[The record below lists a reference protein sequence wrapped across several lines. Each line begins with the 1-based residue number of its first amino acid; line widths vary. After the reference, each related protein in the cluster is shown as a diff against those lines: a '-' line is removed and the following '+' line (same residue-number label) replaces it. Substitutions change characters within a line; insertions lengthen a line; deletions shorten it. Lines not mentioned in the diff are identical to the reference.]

1 LKFNLTVVKIKR
13 KQLEIK
19 MNLNQKLI
27 KPKIGLLEL
36 GKSLGNISA
45 ACKTMGYSRD
55 SYYRFQEL
63 YETGGEEALFE
74 ISRKKPILANRVDPA
89 VEKAVLDM
97 AIEYPAYGQLR
108 VSNELKKVGT
118 LVSPGGVRSIWLR
131 NDLNNIKK
139 RLSALEA
146 KMAQD
151 GILLTE
157 AQLQVLEK
165 RKATKEAHGEIE
177 TEHPGY
183 LGSQDTY
190 YVGYFKGVGKVY
202 SQVYIDTYSR
212 VADAKLYEDKTALT
226 AADILND
233 RVLPWY
239 EEEGIPILRILTDR
253 GTEYKGK
260 IEHHAYELFLSI
272 AGIEHTTTKA
282 YSPQTNGICE
292 RFNKTMKQE
301 FFEVAMRKKI
311 YNSVDELQQDLDT
324 WLHYYNHERPHSGK
338 FCYGK
343 TPIQTFIDSK
353 KLALEKNNE
362 ILYLEHLSD
371 SDNSSHNQIG

>member
-1 LKFNLTVVKIKR
+1 
-13 KQLEIK
+13 

-36 GKSLGNISA
+36 AKSLGNISA

-63 YETGGEEALFE
+63 YEAGGDEALYE
-74 ISRKKPILANRVDPA
+74 ISRRKPIIANRVDPA

-108 VSNELKKVGT
+108 VSNELKKAGI

-131 NDLNNIKK
+131 NELNNIKK
-139 RLSALEA
+139 RLNALEA

-151 GILLTE
+151 GIVLTE
-157 AQLQVLEK
+157 SQLQALEK

-190 YVGYFKGVGKVY
+190 YVGTFKGIGKVY

-239 EEEGIPILRILTDR
+239 EEEGIPVLRILTDR

-260 IEHHAYELFLSI
+260 IENHAYQLFLSI
-272 AGIEHTTTKA
+272 AGIEHTTTRA

-292 RFNKTMKQE
+292 RFNKTMKNE
-301 FFEVAMRKKI
+301 FFDVAMRKKI
-311 YNSVDELQQDLDT
+311 YSSVEELQRDLDT
-324 WLHYYNHERPHSGK
+324 WLHYYNYERPHSGK
-338 FCYGK
+338 YCYGK

-371 SDNSSHNQIG
+371 SDNSTYNQIG

>member
-1 LKFNLTVVKIKR
+1 
-13 KQLEIK
+13 
-19 MNLNQKLI
+19 LI
-27 KPKIGLLEL
+27 TI
-36 GKSLGNISA
+36 
-45 ACKTMGYSRD
+45 
-55 SYYRFQEL
+55 
-63 YETGGEEALFE
+63 
-74 ISRKKPILANRVDPA
+74 
-89 VEKAVLDM
+89 
-97 AIEYPAYGQLR
+97 
-108 VSNELKKVGT
+108 
-118 LVSPGGVRSIWLR
+118 
-131 NDLNNIKK
+131 
-139 RLSALEA
+139 
-146 KMAQD
+146 
-151 GILLTE
+151 
-157 AQLQVLEK
+157 
-165 RKATKEAHGEIE
+165 
-177 TEHPGY
+177 
-183 LGSQDTY
+183 
-190 YVGYFKGVGKVY
+190 
-202 SQVYIDTYSR
+202 YSR

-371 SDNSSHNQIG
+371 SDNSTHNQIG

>member
-1 LKFNLTVVKIKR
+1 
-13 KQLEIK
+13 
-19 MNLNQKLI
+19 MNLQQKII

-36 GKSLGNISA
+36 AKSLGNISA

-63 YETGGEEALFE
+63 YETGGEEAL
-74 ISRKKPILANRVDPA
+74 SDMTRRKPIIANRVDSK
-89 VEKAVLDM
+89 VEQAVLDM

-108 VSNELKKVGT
+108 VSNELKKEGIM
-118 LVSPGGVRSIWLR
+118 VSPGGVRSIWLR
-131 NDLNNIKK
+131 NDLNNMKK
-139 RLSALEA
+139 RLKALEA

-151 GILLTE
+151 GIILTE
-157 AQLQVLEK
+157 AQLQALEK
-165 RKATKEAHGEIE
+165 RKNMKEANGEID
-177 TEHPGY
+177 TQHPGY

-202 SQVYIDTYSR
+202 AQVYIDTYAR

-233 RVLPWY
+233 RILPWY

-253 GTEYKGK
+253 GTEYKGN
-260 IEHHAYELFLSI
+260 IENHAYQLFLSI
-272 AGIEHTTTKA
+272 AGIEHSTTKA

-311 YNSVDELQQDLDT
+311 YSSLKELQKDLDT
-324 WLHYYNHERPHSGK
+324 WLDYYNNERPHSGK

-343 TPIQTFIDSK
+343 TPMQTFKDSK

-362 ILYLEHLSD
+362 ILYLEYRSD
-371 SDNSSHNQIG
+371 GQNLTDNQI